1 MRIVSAAGGLLATAL
16 LSACAAIPGFSPPP
30 VDAIDLSAPVVIQT
44 ARNFPRKQILI
55 AEPSAL
61 KLLDGED
68 IVIRTDEGTVQLLSG
83 VRWTDRLPQLI
94 QARLAEAFQKTDSF
108 GGVGLPGQ
116 GLAIDYQI
124 VTDIRAFEIRAG
136 AGETVHVELFVRIL
150 DDRNGVVRGSRSV
163 VAVAPVSGTG
173 SAAYRAAFTTA
184 FEAATIQIVDW
195 VVGSL

>member
-1 MRIVSAAGGLLATAL
+1 MRIVSAAGGLLATAM

-30 VDAIDLSAPVVIQT
+30 VDAIDLSAPALIQT
-44 ARNFPRKQILI
+44 ARSFPRRQILV
-55 AEPSAL
+55 AEPVAL
-61 KLLDGED
+61 KLLDGEN
-68 IVIRTDEGTVQLLSG
+68 IVIRTDQGTVQLLDG

-116 GLAIDYQI
+116 GLAIDFQV

-136 AGETVHVELFVRIL
+136 ADETAYIELFVRIL

-173 SAAYRAAFTTA
+173 SAAYRTAFNTA
-184 FEAATIQIVDW
+184 FETATVQIVDW
-195 VVGSL
+195 VVSSL

>member
-1 MRIVSAAGGLLATAL
+1 MRLVYAAGGLLATAF
-16 LSACAAIPGFSPPP
+16 LSACSAIPGFSPPP
-30 VDAIDLSAPVVIQT
+30 VDAIDLSAPALIQT
-44 ARNFPRKQILI
+44 ARAFPRRQILI

-68 IVIRTDEGTVQLLSG
+68 IVIRTGEGTVQLLNG

-116 GLAIDYQI
+116 GLAIDYQV
-124 VTDIRAFEIRAG
+124 VTDIRAFEIRTG
-136 AGETVHVELFVRIL
+136 ASETTYVELFVRIV
-150 DDRNGVVRGSRSV
+150 DDRNGVVRASRSV

-173 SAAYRAAFTTA
+173 SAAYRAAFNTA
-184 FEAATIQIVDW
+184 FETATVEIVDW
-195 VVGSL
+195 VVSSL